1 MKPVQAVYVALG
13 AAGAVAKKDS
23 PVDKIVS
30 LLEDLR
36 TKIEADGETEQKMY
50 DKFACWCETTTQRK
64 STAIED
70 ATDELRRLGQMILAK
85 KGRVAVRTDEIN
97 ELEHDIE
104 ASEKAMAKAT
114 KMREKENKDW
124 AASTGETKEAMAALE
139 KAIKSLVDDSMKGEK
154 AAFLQTSAA
163 MKQHAIMRA
172 TSAMQ
177 GLRASL
183 TAAAAFS
190 PKKVSQVQQYATALG
205 QSNSHAQSRGQSATI
220 QGILGDMYVSFATDV
235 EEETNEEGAQ
245 NRDYEDFMAT
255 KLKEYNEMKEV
266 LTEKKR
272 EKNEA
277 EVMLTEATQAYDDTK
292 DQMKADTEFF
302 DSTKKTCEE
311 NTEAWQARKNSREI
325 EIEGIE
331 KALEILTSPDAKAQF
346 ADAFESASFLQ
357 VEASSAAPEVRA
369 YDMLKKAAT
378 FSHSLRLAKLAAKVR
393 VAKSGHFDKV
403 MDAIDEVIE
412 SLKEEEKS
420 DIEQRDK
427 CKEQYQ
433 EHDVAVQE
441 LDWKIEKNEARIDKL
456 EGLIDEKTT
465 EREKTIE
472 RIEDVIKEIGEMED
486 TRKDENKEFKL
497 AKKDDEAA
505 IKLLKKAKDAL
516 TEYYEKNAKLI
527 QETKAPEFEKSE
539 DHAPEFKLANKS
551 KRKNQA
557 SGVVG
562 LFELLIEDLE
572 TDIKNGEKAEEE
584 AQGEFE
590 DNMKAAKKLK
600 KELRKKKSDL
610 KEQIADHEEDKDD
623 EHNLKDDNEKDKK
636 SEEDF
641 KKEIEEECDW
651 ILEHFDERD
660 QKRESEMNGL
670 VQAKEYLAG
679 AVPSMLQAAK
689 PHFDDEQL
697 ANINFGHMSSQ
708 RFRGSA

>member
-1 MKPVQAVYVALG
+1 MKPVQAVFVSLG
-13 AAGAVAKKDS
+13 ATSALAKKDT

-30 LLEDLR
+30 LLEDLH
-36 TKIEADGETEQKMY
+36 TKIEADGEEEQKMY

-97 ELEHDIE
+97 ELEKNIE
-104 ASEKAMAKAT
+104 AAEKAMAKAT
-114 KMREKENKDW
+114 SMRQKENKDW
-124 AASTGETKEAMAALE
+124 AASTAETKEAMAALE
-139 KAIKSLVDDSMKGEK
+139 KAIQSLVDDSMKNEK
-154 AAFLQTSAA
+154 SGAFLQTSAA

-177 GLRASL
+177 GLPASL
-183 TAAAAFS
+183 TAAPAFS

-205 QSNSHAQSRGQSATI
+205 QSSSHAATTGQSATI
-220 QGILGDMYVSFATDV
+220 QGILGDMYVSFAKDV
-235 EEETNEEGAQ
+235 EEETDEEGQQ

-255 KLKEYNEMKEV
+255 KQKEYNEMKEV
-266 LTEKKR
+266 LEEKKR

-277 EVMLTEATQAYDDTK
+277 AVMLTEATEAYDDTK
-292 DQMKADTEFF
+292 EQMKADTEFF

-311 NTEAWQARKNSREI
+311 NTEAWEARKSSREI

-331 KALEILTSPDAKAQF
+331 KATEILTDPDAKAQF

-357 VEASSAAPEVRA
+357 TDASSSAPEVRA

-378 FSHSLRLAKLAAKVR
+378 SSHSLRLAQLAAKVR

-403 MDAIDEVIE
+403 IEAIDDVIQTLKDE
-412 SLKEEEKS
+412 SKK
-420 DIEQRDK
+420 DIKQRDK
-427 CKEQYQ
+427 CKDQYQ
-433 EHDVAVQE
+433 EHDVAVQK
-441 LDWKIEKNEARIDKL
+441 LDWKIEKNEAKIDKL
-456 EGLIDEKTT
+456 ETLIDEKTT

-472 RIEDVIKEIGEMED
+472 RIEDVIKEIEEMED
-486 TRKDENKEFKL
+486 NRKDENEEFKL

-516 TEYYEKNAKLI
+516 AEYYEKNAKFI
-527 QETKAPEFEKSE
+527 QESKEAKAPEFEKSE

-572 TDIKNGEKAEEE
+572 TDIKNGEKAEAE
-584 AQGEFE
+584 AQEEFE
-590 DNMKAAKKLK
+590 ENLKAAKKLK
-600 KELRKKKSDL
+600 KELKKKKSDL

-623 EHNLKDDNEKDKK
+623 EHNLKDDNEQDKQD
-636 SEEDF
+636 EEDF
-641 KKEIEEECDW
+641 KAEIEPDCDW
-651 ILEHFDERD
+651 ILENFEMRD
-660 QKRESEMNGL
+660 QKRDSEMNGL
-670 VQAKEYLAG
+670 VQAKEYLMG
-679 AVPSMLQAAK
+679 AVPSMLQGVK
-689 PHFDDEQL
+689 PHFDDNQL
-697 ANINFGHMSSQ
+697 SNINFGHMSS
-708 RFRGSA
+708 

>member
-1 MKPVQAVYVALG
+1 VFVSLG
-13 AAGAVAKKDS
+13 AARAFAKKDT

-30 LLEDLR
+30 LLEDLH
-36 TKIEADGETEQKMY
+36 TKIEADGEKEQKMY

-70 ATDELRRLGQMILAK
+70 AADELRRLGQMILAK
-85 KGRVAVRTDEIN
+85 KGRVAVRTDEIS

-114 KMREKENKDW
+114 SMRQSENKEW
-124 AASTGETKEAMAALE
+124 AAATAEIKEAMAALE
-139 KAIKSLVDDSMKGEK
+139 LAIKVLNDNAIHAVQSE
-154 AAFLQTSAA
+154 FLQTSAT

-177 GLRASL
+177 GLPASA
-183 TAAAAFS
+183 TASAAFS
-190 PKKVSQVQQYATALG
+190 PKKVSQVQQYAKALG
-205 QSNSHAQSRGQSATI
+205 KSNAQYSGQAATI
-220 QGILGDMYVSFATDV
+220 MGILGDMYVTFAKDV
-235 EEETNEEGAQ
+235 EEETNEEGNK

-255 KLKEYNEMKEV
+255 KQKEYNEMKEV
-266 LTEKKR
+266 LTQKKQ

-277 EVMLTEATQAYDDTK
+277 AVMLTEATEAYDDTK
-292 DQMKADTEFF
+292 EQMKADTEFF

-311 NTEAWQARKNSREI
+311 NTEAWQARKSSREI
-325 EIEGIE
+325 ELEGID
-331 KALEILTSPDAKAQF
+331 KALDILTSPDAKKQF
-346 ADAFESASFLQ
+346 GDAFESASFLQ
-357 VEASSAAPEVRA
+357 VEVSSSAPEVRA
-369 YDMLKKAAT
+369 YDMLKRTAT
-378 FSHSLRLAKLAAKVR
+378 SSHSLRLAKLAAKVR

-403 MDAIDEVIE
+403 IGAIDEVIE
-412 SLKEEEKS
+412 SLKDEEKS
-420 DIEQRDK
+420 DIKQRDK
-427 CKEQYQ
+427 CKDQYQ

-441 LDWKIEKNEARIDKL
+441 LDWKIEKNEAKIDKL
-456 EGLIDEKTT
+456 ETLIDEKTT

-472 RIEDVIKEIGEMED
+472 QIEDVTKEIEEMED
-486 TRKDENKEFKL
+486 TRKDENKEFKQ

-516 TEYYEKNAKLI
+516 AEYYEKNAKFI

-539 DHAPEFKLANKS
+539 DHAPEFKLASKS

-572 TDIKNGEKAEEE
+572 TDIKNGEKAEEN
-584 AQGEFE
+584 AQEEFE
-590 DNMKAAKKLK
+590 ENLKAAKKLK

-610 KEQIADHEEDKDD
+610 KEQIADHEEDKND
-623 EHNLKDDNEKDKK
+623 EHSAKDDNEQDK
-636 SEEDF
+636 SEEEDF
-641 KKEIEEECDW
+641 KAEIEPDCDW
-651 ILEHFDERD
+651 ILEHFDQRD

-670 VQAKEYLAG
+670 VQAKEYLMG
-679 AVPSMLQAAK
+679 AVPSMLQGAK

-697 ANINFGHMSSQ
+697 SKINFGHMS
-708 RFRGSA
+708 F